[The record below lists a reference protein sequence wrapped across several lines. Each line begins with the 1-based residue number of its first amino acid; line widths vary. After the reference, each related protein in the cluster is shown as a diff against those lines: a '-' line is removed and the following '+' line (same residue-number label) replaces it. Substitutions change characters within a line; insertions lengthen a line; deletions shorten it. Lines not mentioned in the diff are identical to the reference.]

1 MIPRPHAPPLRG
13 LALAL
18 GLLLAGSAPHSASAA
33 VRPPEEGT
41 LAYASAQELQA
52 ALTAGTLTATELL
65 THLKARIATLNEA
78 GPTLRAVHALNP
90 EAGAAAAAS
99 DRHRRESAPRLLEGL
114 PVLVKDNIET
124 RDPLPT
130 TAGSTA
136 LLDNF
141 AEADSPVVAAL
152 RAQGAIILGKTNL
165 SQWANFRSNDSI
177 SGWSAVG
184 GQVRNPHVLDRSP
197 CGSSSGSGAAV
208 AAGFAPLA
216 LGTETNGS
224 IICPAQVNGIVGF
237 KPTHGLLST
246 AGIVPLA
253 ASQDTAGPMTRTVAD
268 AALMMDAMVP
278 GGTYRE
284 ALKAGLT
291 GKRVVVAQFA
301 AGTDPRILAHFEAA
315 QRLLEAAGAEL
326 IVLDTFERPLQALG
340 ADSLYVLE
348 AEFRDGIK
356 AYLARAQGAFRGKT
370 LADLIAYNRREASR
384 ELARFDQSLFEEAE
398 ALGPRDRTRYEAAR
412 LRLKTAAGTDTL
424 DALLDAHD
432 AQLILAPSGPLT
444 PPVDMV
450 NGDLW
455 PRWLGLGGEA
465 AVAGYPHLTVP
476 LARID
481 ALPLG
486 LSFIGRA
493 GDDGGVLAAGA
504 AFETRRGPLP
514 LPAFHPTA
522 PVSWGPP

>member
-1 MIPRPHAPPLRG
+1 M
-13 LALAL
+13 
-18 GLLLAGSAPHSASAA
+18 
-33 VRPPEEGT
+33 
-41 LAYASAQELQA
+41 
-52 ALTAGTLTATELL
+52 
-65 THLKARIATLNEA
+65 
-78 GPTLRAVHALNP
+78 
-90 EAGAAAAAS
+90 
-99 DRHRRESAPRLLEGL
+99 
-114 PVLVKDNIET
+114 
-124 RDPLPT
+124 
-130 TAGSTA
+130 
-136 LLDNF
+136 
-141 AEADSPVVAAL
+141 
-152 RAQGAIILGKTNL
+152 
-165 SQWANFRSNDSI
+165 
-177 SGWSAVG
+177 G

-208 AAGFAPLA
+208 AAGFSPLA

-246 AGIVPLA
+246 AGIVPIA

-278 GGTYRE
+278 GATYQE
-284 ALKAGLT
+284 ALKHGIAGQ
-291 GKRVVVAQFA
+291 RMVVARFA

-326 IVLDTFERPLQALG
+326 IEVETFERPLRALG

-370 LADLIAYNRREASR
+370 LADLIAYNRQAAVR

-398 ALGPRDRTRYEAAR
+398 ALGPLDSARYEAAR
-412 LRLKTAAGTDTL
+412 ARIKTAAGAATL
-424 DALLDAHD
+424 DALLAAHN
-432 AQLILAPSGPLT
+432 AALILAPSGPLT
-444 PPVDMV
+444 APVDMV

-493 GDDGGVLAAGA
+493 GEDGRVLAAGA
-504 AFETRRGPLP
+504 AFEARRGPLP
-514 LPAFHPTA
+514 APAFHPTA